1 MSRASRQDIWEP
13 SPAELRDINPYEEA
27 RLYTTNA
34 ERERWEGLATL
45 FGIIVSLDAL
55 ERAYVREA
63 VSEAQYEPACTRLL
77 AQYKTIAKLTDACS
91 EHQMDHQLPRTVC
104 AWVCLPPSSMPRHSR
119 RSRRASAPN
128 GWPRPRRDSSPS
140 WTHSSSSSA
149 QRTSF
154 TRSSATS

>member
-77 AQYKTIAKLTDACS
+77 AQYKTIAKLVGMAGESGGDAGQARTAS
-91 EHQMDHQLPRTVC
+91 TAAAAAAAVNMPTTTTRDGLPTFRDVSDFIKTYHV
-104 AWVCLPPSSMPRHSR
+104 R
-119 RSRRASAPN
+119 RNPTC
-128 GWPRPRRDSSPS
+128 PLCPTQD
-140 WTHSSSSSA
+140 
-149 QRTSF
+149 
-154 TRSSATS
+154 